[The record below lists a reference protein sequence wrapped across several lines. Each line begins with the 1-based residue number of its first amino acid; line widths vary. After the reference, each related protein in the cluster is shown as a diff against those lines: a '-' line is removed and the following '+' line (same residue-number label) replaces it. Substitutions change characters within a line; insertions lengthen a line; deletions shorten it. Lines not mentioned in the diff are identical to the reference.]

1 MIKTMKTMKVMMMEE
16 TEQEPD
22 WDLQAVVRGFTAS
35 APVAAAEE
43 LRRPE
48 FCSWSSSCSV
58 SKSVKEEESE
68 DLFGRIE
75 DPFGGIEGFR
85 GAIGEGLED
94 LCKPFCS
101 DLMQQSFK
109 PTTTRLTACSPESG
123 VLGVF
128 MEQQQKQAPT
138 TPAQERQQLQ
148 QGQQQLFL
156 QQKQPGQINQ
166 SQVMFGAAA
175 ATSLVSADSTAQ
187 SQRIVTATPASQN
200 YRAKK
205 RKNVTK
211 KVCHVPAE
219 GLSSDM
225 WAWIKYGQKPIK
237 GSPYPRGYYR
247 CSSLKGCLA
256 RKQVER
262 NRTDPKMFIITYTG
276 EHSHPMPTH
285 RNSLAGSTRQKTISS
300 QSQSSGAAGG
310 GDSGS
315 PTSTS
320 TTAMT
325 PPAQNNASSPTTS
338 NSPATEY
345 EDLIKDDEDNDMGIS
360 DMILN
365 DDVFAGF
372 EDLDGLD
379 PIGDCFPDQ
388 FTTSVEFPW
397 LTSGSNTATAAG
409 SS

>member
-1 MIKTMKTMKVMMMEE
+1 MMKMMMMMEE
-16 TEQEPD
+16 EMEQEAD
-22 WDLQAVVRGFTAS
+22 WDLQAVVRGFTA
-35 APVAAAEE
+35 AAATAAEQE
-43 LRRPE
+43 LRGPE
-48 FCSWSSSCSV
+48 FCAWSSSCSV
-58 SKSVKEEESE
+58 SKFVKEEESA

-75 DPFGGIEGFR
+75 YPFEGIEGF
-85 GAIGEGLED
+85 GDAIGEGLED

-101 DLMQQSFK
+101 DLLQQSFK
-109 PTTTRLTACSPESG
+109 PTTTRAAAACSPESG

-128 MEQQQKQAPT
+128 MEQQQQQTAT
-138 TPAQERQQLQ
+138 TPAQE
-148 QGQQQLFL
+148 QQQLFL

-166 SQVMFGAAA
+166 SQVMFGTAA
-175 ATSLVSADSTAQ
+175 ATSLVSPGTTAQ
-187 SQRIVTATPASQN
+187 SQRIVTAPQTH
-200 YRAKK
+200 RAKK
-205 RKNVTK
+205 RKNVMK

-225 WAWIKYGQKPIK
+225 WAWRKYGQKPIK

-262 NRTDPKMFIITYTG
+262 NRSDPKMFIVTYTG
-276 EHSHPMPTH
+276 EHNHPMPTH
-285 RNSLAGSTRQKTISS
+285 RNSLAGSTRQKTIPS
-300 QSQSSGAAGG
+300 QSQGGAAAG

-320 TTAMT
+320 TTTMT
-325 PPAQNNASSPTTS
+325 PPAQNNSSSPTTS

-345 EDLIKDDEDNDMGIS
+345 EDLIKDDEDSDIGIS

-365 DDVFAGF
+365 DVIFAGF
-372 EDLDGLD
+372 EDVYGLD